1 MMDEEKN
8 VQLGEKGFEENQEDA
23 LDTFDTVSSEDYTKE
38 RAAVSSAYEIKSKLS
53 GFYLPCILLHAA
65 DPALQQSTSAFNTS
79 AFQRGSPFDLT

>member
-8 VQLGEKGFEENQEDA
+8 VQLGEKGFEENQEVA

-53 GFYLPCILLHAA
+53 ELHFTCILPHAA
-65 DPALQQSTSAFNTS
+65 DLVLRQSTSAFNMS
-79 AFQRGSPFDLT
+79 ALQRGSPFDLA